1 MWLGLVKTK
10 VDKAMVAVKWHKQLD
25 WRPLQYIINILG
37 VGPSKK
43 EEDLTAWLAS
53 GYWLEE
59 EELQNNLRYQSFQLE
74 HFEHLWHLN
83 LQCKYL
89 TYESDLSKLWSKERG
104 ASAGPCRAP
113 PLYFKAWFR
122 DTGLYRTCIYMA
134 RTHPP
139 SNFANSLNTGD
150 TSGEEGDGSGEGA
163 GDGSHRP
170 DCCFGDQFERLLY
183 SRFQRRHCHLIC
195 TPLELVTNIQE
206 SPMKGKHLWKIRCW
220 GPFMLE
226 GCANP

>member
-1 MWLGLVKTK
+1 MWLGLVQTK

-37 VGPSKK
+37 VGPSEK

-53 GYWLEE
+53 GYWLEV

-122 DTGLYRTCIYMA
+122 DTGLYRTCIYMD

-139 SNFANSLNTGD
+139 SNSNHILWIHWIPVT
-150 TSGEEGDGSGEGA
+150 
-163 GDGSHRP
+163 RR
-170 DCCFGDQFERLLY
+170 ER
-183 SRFQRRHCHLIC
+183 REMVQGRAQETARIALIWRS
-195 TPLELVTNIQE
+195 I
-206 SPMKGKHLWKIRCW
+206 WKAAI
-220 GPFMLE
+220 F
-226 GCANP
+226 